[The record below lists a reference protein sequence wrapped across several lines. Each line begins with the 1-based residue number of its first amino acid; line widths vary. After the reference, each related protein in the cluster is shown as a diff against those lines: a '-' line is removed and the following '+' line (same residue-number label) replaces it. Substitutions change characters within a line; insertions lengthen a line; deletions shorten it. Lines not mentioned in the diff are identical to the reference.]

1 MVRRSLCVFASP
13 RAPISNEL
21 GWKNF
26 SAIVVVVTPWNEA
39 KGILDITLSKLRKK
53 RKVAIKTP
61 SVLSAP
67 MFVIDSQYL
76 LAIPKRYA
84 DHIAQQLSI
93 KISPLPFEVP
103 NYQVKLY
110 WHKTRNNDPRIEW
123 LVERITNS

>member
-1 MVRRSLCVFASP
+1 
-13 RAPISNEL
+13 
-21 GWKNF
+21 
-26 SAIVVVVTPWNEA
+26 
-39 KGILDITLSKLRKK
+39 
-53 RKVAIKTP
+53 
-61 SVLSAP
+61 

-110 WHKTRNNDPRIEW
+110 WHKTRNNDPENRMVSGENYQLLDKAQNLKG
-123 LVERITNS
+123 LVIAKPYPTF